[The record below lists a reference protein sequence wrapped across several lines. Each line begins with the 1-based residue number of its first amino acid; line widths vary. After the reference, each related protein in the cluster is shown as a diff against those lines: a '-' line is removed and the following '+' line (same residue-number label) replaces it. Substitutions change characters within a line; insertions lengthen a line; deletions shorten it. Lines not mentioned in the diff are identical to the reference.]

1 MAEPSPEDP
10 SDSLSVPWLDVVR
23 FIRQLGHDLRN
34 HLNAIELQSAY
45 VSELEGDPKLKGEL
59 NRLREMISG
68 LTSILQ
74 KVSVG
79 LGEVRP
85 SLISYQ
91 ASDFVEDL
99 RKKIAQKFPNEK
111 SEINWGVQPG
121 NAVLNIDPQLLQ
133 EAIIEL
139 FANAFCHERGKDAL
153 AAEVRIDKDRFLFTL
168 QEPKNRFEL
177 STKNWGREPLRKVS
191 HGHYGLGLNRVRT
204 IVEAH
209 GGELHAQYDPKSSAL
224 VTALIL
230 PLSREKA

>member
-79 LGEVRP
+79 LGEVKP

-224 VTALIL
+224 VTAVIL

>member
-45 VSELEGDPKLKGEL
+45 VSELEGDPKLRGEL

-79 LGEVRP
+79 LGEVKP

-121 NAVLNIDPQLLQ
+121 NAVLNVDPQLLQ

-139 FANAFCHERGKDAL
+139 FANAFCHERGKGAL
-153 AAEVRIDKDRFLFTL
+153 AAEVKIDKDRFLFTL
-168 QEPKNRFEL
+168 QEPKSRFEL

>member
-79 LGEVRP
+79 LGEVKP

>member
-224 VTALIL
+224 VTAVIL

>member
-45 VSELEGDPKLKGEL
+45 VSELEGDPKLRGEL

-79 LGEVRP
+79 LGEVKP

-121 NAVLNIDPQLLQ
+121 NAVLNVDPQLLQ

-139 FANAFCHERGKDAL
+139 FANAFCHERGKGAL
-153 AAEVRIDKDRFLFTL
+153 AAEVKIDKDRFLFTL
-168 QEPKNRFEL
+168 QEPKSRFEL
-177 STKNWGREPLRKVS
+177 STKNWGRAPLRKVS